1 MSNAATPAAGKARR
15 GAQVSASSEVGDVA
29 DRPSARGGGT
39 GRRRPERGRAR
50 ARVSPGVPHG
60 CGTPRGVSRAEVARI
75 RGRRATPAFAR
86 EKAGTTRPNASFFA
100 FRARGVGA
108 GARCRGRARSWP
120 SRVDAPFRFRA
131 SGEHVPYGLVLFL
144 RVEGRGRHNV
154 TDRAKRRDARPEF
167 SRVRSDSLPAGQP
180 SWVRWGPGAPPLQE
194 LRTTGREPSRERA
207 DAVRGRPLR
216 RPRFPGRRCVGESL
230 SAKERPRT
238 DPYAPQSSNLQ
249 QQGHILP
256 FFKTRHHT
264 IWYTL
269 LDVEEKR
276 LEQNTRCWVFL
287 ATLASAP

>member
-1 MSNAATPAAGKARR
+1 MPTDPARAGGGRGDAVPGGDGPARASRRVFRAGAGRPAACPAPRWRAFGADAPPPRSLAKRRERR
-15 GAQVSASSEVGDVA
+15 GRTLHFSHF
-29 DRPSARGGGT
+29 ARG
-39 GRRRPERGRAR
+39 
-50 ARVSPGVPHG
+50 
-60 CGTPRGVSRAEVARI
+60 
-75 RGRRATPAFAR
+75 
-86 EKAGTTRPNASFFA
+86 
-100 FRARGVGA
+100 GVGA
-108 GARCRGRARSWP
+108 GARSRGRARSWH
-120 SRVDAPFRFRA
+120 SRVDAPFRFCA

-194 LRTTGREPSRERA
+194 LRATGRDPSRERA